1 VVITYLQYLY
11 DNKDF
16 KEQYDNIV
24 FKSLKK
30 LYNESRRMNYIIE
43 KSFIEIQGKVN
54 SAIEKDPIDVE
65 NLKKK
70 KNQFLAHTW
79 MMDKL
84 YEITFMDV
92 KQDKGLLK
100 IFRKE
105 HLSKVF
111 ELLEQGNKEMEI
123 KNYLELNLIKL
134 YHSEALKQIE

>member
-1 VVITYLQYLY
+1 LY